1 MGTMLAR
8 GKIAL
13 LCFCRY
19 LSLILPYFFDIMI
32 KRSKIMAY
40 NGEGVAALVSIID
53 ELQTVNLILADKKVK
68 ELLKCLAFYPEFRAV
83 LAKVN
88 QGFDYQNEKKKALQR
103 VGEHQVLRLPKG
115 EKQLVAF
122 VSNMLVEMDAGAMDL
137 LAFSRNYF
145 PATTGAESLDL
156 FVTSV
161 IEPFK
166 YAIVDMVVNGI
177 KEEQVLVERSIDF
190 APSGMGEQVKNIL
203 VAIVKGVNECQAPA
217 STRAE
222 LLLML
227 EGFAAA
233 LDNRDVL
240 MIKAIWIGLKKYLAT
255 AKICAKEIEQTET
268 VLSMYLSTK

>member
-1 MGTMLAR
+1 
-8 GKIAL
+8 
-13 LCFCRY
+13 
-19 LSLILPYFFDIMI
+19 
-32 KRSKIMAY
+32 MAY

-68 ELLKCLAFYPEFRAV
+68 ELLKCLAYYPEFRAV
-83 LAKVN
+83 LGRVN
-88 QGFDYQNEKKKALQR
+88 QGFDYQNEKKKALQK
-103 VGEHQVLRLPKG
+103 VGEHNVLRLPKG
-115 EKQLVAF
+115 DKQLVAF

-166 YAIVDMVVNGI
+166 FAIVDMVVNGM

-203 VAIVKGVNECQAPA
+203 VAIVKGVNECQASA
-217 STRAE
+217 DTRAE

-240 MIKAIWIGLKKYLAT
+240 MIKAIWIGLKKYLGMV
-255 AKICAKEIEQTET
+255 KICAREIEQTET

>member
-1 MGTMLAR
+1 
-8 GKIAL
+8 
-13 LCFCRY
+13 
-19 LSLILPYFFDIMI
+19 
-32 KRSKIMAY
+32 MAY

-83 LAKVN
+83 LSKVN
-88 QGFDYQNEKKKALQR
+88 QGFDYMGEKKKALQK
-103 VGEHQVLRLPKG
+103 VGEHHVLRLPKND
-115 EKQLVAF
+115 KHLVAL

-137 LAFSRNYF
+137 LSFSRNYF

-156 FVTSV
+156 FVASV

-166 YAIVDMVVNGI
+166 FAIVDMVVNGM

-203 VAIVKGVNECQAPA
+203 VAMVKGVNECQQSADV
-217 STRAE
+217 RAE
-222 LLLML
+222 LLLII

-240 MIKAIWIGLKKYLAT
+240 MIKSIWIGLRKYLISV
-255 AKICAKEIEQTET
+255 KICAKEIEQTET

>member
-1 MGTMLAR
+1 
-8 GKIAL
+8 
-13 LCFCRY
+13 
-19 LSLILPYFFDIMI
+19 
-32 KRSKIMAY
+32 MAY

-68 ELLKCLAFYPEFRAV
+68 ELLKCLAYYPEFRAV
-83 LAKVN
+83 LGRVN
-88 QGFDYQNEKKKALQR
+88 QGFDYQNEKKKALQK
-103 VGEHQVLRLPKG
+103 VGEHNVLRLPKG
-115 EKQLVAF
+115 DKQLVAF

-156 FVTSV
+156 FITTV

-177 KEEQVLVERSIDF
+177 KEEQVLVERTIDF
-190 APSGMGEQVKNIL
+190 APSGMGEQVKNVL
-203 VAIVKGVNECQAPA
+203 VIIVKSVNEAQLNIDV
-217 STRAE
+217 RHE
-222 LLLML
+222 LLLIL

-240 MIKAIWIGLKKYLAT
+240 MIKAIWIGLRKYLLSLKLCTREIEKTEELLQMYLAT
-255 AKICAKEIEQTET
+255 K
-268 VLSMYLSTK
+268 